1 MNRKFFNLLLMGALA
16 VTAIGSVSS
25 CKDYDDDINN
35 LQKQID
41 QAALKTEVT
50 ALQTT
55 LANVQSAATAAQAA
69 ADNALT
75 KAVGGQTAAGGA
87 QTTADEALAKAE
99 EALATALAALPS
111 TDATAI
117 REALATINATAEEN
131 ATNVAKAIQDAAD
144 AAAAAAAAN
153 TAAGNA
159 QTSADAANAAAE
171 EAKTEAATKAQE
183 AKDYADEKIAE
194 KLAELESTLSAVQ
207 NNEQVIAAIKSI
219 AQAEIETA
227 IPADLSEK
235 LDALT
240 ELINNAGTK
249 EEIKELLASVRS
261 FQGGIDALY
270 TAVTSVEII
279 GSYTAEDAS
288 RDVFYS
294 TDPTV
299 KITCGKVDLDDD
311 EEAFTFGEADEVAEG
326 HVYSAYTTV
335 SYVNGTPFSYADG
348 ELLVRVNPT
357 NVNLNTATIKFIDS
371 KGNALDDVIE
381 VAKVEKFDVQ
391 LTRGTTYETGL
402 WKLTL
407 KSKKNLDDTKKAVTT
422 GDAPKSILYAVGVNN
437 TDAAADRYVVSTYD
451 VAFQANDYTAPT
463 SLDNVTVKAAS
474 KTDGKKLSEIKP
486 AETKPAYA
494 VNNGEEF
501 QVSFADAKDYEYFY
515 VVCDSTYADDDDEFR
530 AWASYKYAGDFRK
543 MIAVNHGANKAT
555 LKVTIPEQ
563 YKTGDEVQ
571 FRVFAVSYD
580 GTKVLNKAFRVFVGA
595 DKSVATVTGDLKF
608 TGYKKMETELLP
620 ISGTLKEGAN
630 LTASTVTIK
639 NEGAAEDASINV
651 AYYDK
656 DKTALTSNVDPTK
669 VKYVKFSYDGDA
681 FANLADGAVA
691 TGVIEGK
698 DAAND
703 DVVANTINVSLK
715 KVMPTAA
722 DVDAIYEKY
731 GMTWKDKQLVN
742 GVYTAYLYP
751 DYMNGVEHEYNNWTK
766 LATQGYKD
774 LAQAIN
780 NLPVTDGHVY
790 LTVENAT
797 LKLNST
803 TSKSYYTDP
812 ATFKPAEEKWLLTA
826 SVARDSDKKPLIDN
840 TTKHAAAF
848 GYDFGEISSD
858 EENHAHDYLVSAS
871 DDLYKFQIVF
881 ANPLDESVQTY
892 EFEKKNIGTAAA
904 PNYVVVNVL
913 TYNDPI
919 PAYLTYTD
927 ADAVADA
934 TTPNGTFRAN
944 CISNYIVAKNS
955 YDNATFGGWFF
966 KYGQAEKSLRWMKY
980 IENIIDEDGTT
991 TYGAKAKLISNGN
1004 GKEDYFKV
1012 SMNMYGHISFKPVS
1026 GATVPQQDVPS
1037 TLVID
1042 MLDCFGQVHE
1052 YKLPFTVKKP
1062 E

>member
-75 KAVGGQTAAGGA
+75 KAVGGQTAADGA

-219 AQAEIETA
+219 AKAEVDAA

-249 EEIKELLASVRS
+249 EEIQELLASVRS

-279 GSYTAEDAS
+279 GSYSAEDAS
-288 RDVFYS
+288 NDDIYS

-299 KITCGKVDLDDD
+299 EITCGKVDLGDD

-407 KSKKNLDDTKKAVTT
+407 KSKKNLDDTKEAVTT
-422 GDAPKSILYAVGVNN
+422 DATTPKSILYAVGVNN

-451 VAFQANDYTAPT
+451 VAFRANDYTAPS

-474 KTDGKKLSEIKP
+474 KTDGTKLSEIAPVEHKD
-486 AETKPAYA
+486 AYA

-501 QVSFADAKDYEYFY
+501 QVSFAADKMKDYEYFY
-515 VVCDSTYADDDDEFR
+515 VVCDSTYANDDDEFR

-580 GTKVLNKAFRVFVGA
+580 GKVVKNQAFRVFVGA

-620 ISGTLKEGAN
+620 ISGTLKEGAA
-630 LTASTVTIK
+630 LTATSVTIK
-639 NEGAAEDASINV
+639 NEGAAEDATIDV

-656 DKTALTSNVDPTK
+656 DKKKIESDVDPTK
-669 VKYVKFSYDGDA
+669 VKYVKFSYDGEA

-698 DAAND
+698 DAGNAN
-703 DVVANTINVSLK
+703 VVANTINVSLT

-751 DYMNGVEHEYNNWTK
+751 DYINGSDHEYNDWTIF
-766 LATQGYKD
+766 ATQGYKD

-797 LKLNST
+797 LKQNST
-803 TSKSYYTDP
+803 TQKYYYTDP
-812 ATFKPAEEKWLLTA
+812 ATFKPADSKWLLTA

-848 GYDFGEISSD
+848 GYDFGAISSD
-858 EENHAHDYLVSAS
+858 EENHAHDFLVSAS
-871 DDLYKFQIVF
+871 DDLYKFDIVF

-904 PNYVVVNVL
+904 PNYVAVNVL

-927 ADAVADA
+927 ADATAD
-934 TTPNGTFRAN
+934 NGTFRAN

-966 KYGQAEKSLRWMKY
+966 KYGQAEKSLRWKKY
-980 IENIIDEDGTT
+980 IENISEEDGTT
-991 TYGAKAKLISNGN
+991 TFGAVAKLISNGN

-1012 SMNMYGHISFKPVS
+1012 SMNTYGHISFEPVS